1 VCIRGKLFSTKPHKT
16 TRKSTKSKKEVLQ
29 KLERKDL
36 SGQVWW
42 RGLLPPVCLLAAG
55 FALQVVASFSPGLVE
70 RYYSRGLFPVVARA
84 FMFVRL
90 VSFSLAEALLALLLA
105 SVALW
110 LASVARRLYTRRS
123 EARAVLLAALR
134 TMLRIACAGLWLF
147 LLVFGLNYQRQP
159 LSETLQFERRD
170 PTPVEIEAISRAVVD
185 GVNRGYQESI
195 SPAQASN
202 ALAQQSN
209 PRVEESSARGAG
221 GSKLPLSR
229 AELYAALLEAY
240 RAEPLLKGASGADV
254 QPKPV
259 YFSGLMSRFG
269 VSGIYSPF
277 TGEPNYN
284 SLQPDCDLPFAVA
297 HEMAHQRGYAREDEA
312 NFIAF
317 LVCSKSTNPYVR
329 YSGYLGAL
337 RVLGVLF
344 RIAPERYREVVAALG
359 EGPRADLRARA
370 QFWARYQ
377 GRLANF
383 GQGVNHVYLRINGV
397 RSGVRNYNEASALI
411 VGYYL
416 KQSSAAQN
424 NAAD

>member
-1 VCIRGKLFSTKPHKT
+1 MRA
-16 TRKSTKSKKEVLQ
+16 
-29 KLERKDL
+29 
-36 SGQVWW
+36 WW
-42 RGLLPPVCLLAAG
+42 RSLLPPVCLLAAG
-55 FALQVVASFSPGLVE
+55 FALQVVASFCPGLVE
-70 RYYSRGLFPVVARA
+70 RYYSRGLFPVVARVFTFA
-84 FMFVRL
+84 SL
-90 VSFSLAEALLALLLA
+90 VSFSLAEAMLALLLA
-105 SVALW
+105 AFVFGCAW
-110 LASVARRLYTRRS
+110 LALKLYTRRAQ
-123 EARAVLLAALR
+123 ARALLLSTLR
-134 TMLRIACAGLWLF
+134 TLLWVAGAGLWLF

-159 LSETLQFERRD
+159 LAETLQFERRD
-170 PTPVEIEAISRAVVD
+170 PTPFEIEAISRAVVE
-185 GVNRGYQESI
+185 GINRGYQESD
-195 SPAQASN
+195 
-202 ALAQQSN
+202 ALAEKSS
-209 PRVEESSARGAG
+209 PRVEENNPLVEENNPRGVSAG

-229 AELYAALLEAY
+229 AELYAVLDEAY
-240 RAEPLLKGASGADV
+240 RAEPLLSGASGAVV

-269 VSGIYSPF
+269 ISGVYSPF

-317 LVCSKSTNPYVR
+317 LVCTKSSNSYVR
-329 YSGYLGAL
+329 YSGYLGGL
-337 RVLGVLF
+337 RVLGILA
-344 RIAPERYREVVAALG
+344 RIAPEHYRETVAALG

-383 GQGVNHVYLRINGV
+383 GQGINHVYLRINGV

-416 KQSSAAQN
+416 KQMHADGLSS
-424 NAAD
+424 

>member
-1 VCIRGKLFSTKPHKT
+1 M
-16 TRKSTKSKKEVLQ
+16 LQ

-36 SGQVWW
+36 SGHACW
-42 RGLLPPVCLLAAG
+42 RVLLPPVCLLAAG
-55 FALQVVASFSPGLVE
+55 FALQAAASFSPGLVE

-84 FMFVRL
+84 FTFARL
-90 VSFSLAEALLALLLA
+90 FSFSMAEALLALLLA

-110 LASVARRLYTRRS
+110 LAWVARRLYTRRG

-134 TMLRIACAGLWLF
+134 TMLWVACAGLWLF

-170 PTPVEIEAISRAVVD
+170 PTPFEIEAISRAVVE
-185 GVNRGYQESI
+185 GINRGYQES
-195 SPAQASN
+195 SSLVQESNALAQASN
-202 ALAQQSN
+202 APSQESSALAQESN
-209 PRVEESSARGAG
+209 PRGVESSPRVAGA
-221 GSKLPLSR
+221 SKLPLSR
-229 AELYAALLEAY
+229 AELYAVLLEAY
-240 RAEPLLKGASGADV
+240 RAEPLLNGASGADV

-317 LVCSKSTNPYVR
+317 LVCSKSSNPYVR

-344 RIAPERYREVVAALG
+344 RIAPERYRDVVASLG

-383 GQGVNHVYLRINGV
+383 GQSVNHVYLRINGV

-416 KQSSAAQN
+416 KQMRADGLSS
-424 NAAD
+424 

>member
-1 VCIRGKLFSTKPHKT
+1 ML
-16 TRKSTKSKKEVLQ
+16 RKFG
-29 KLERKDL
+29 RNNL
-36 SGQVWW
+36 SGRAWW

-55 FALQVVASFSPGLVE
+55 FALQAAASFGPGLVE

-84 FMFVRL
+84 FVFARL

-110 LASVARRLYTRRS
+110 LSWVARRLYARRGA
-123 EARAVLLAALR
+123 ARAVLLAALR
-134 TMLRIACAGLWLF
+134 TVLRVACAGLWLF

-170 PTPVEIEAISRAVVD
+170 PTPVEIEAISRAVVE
-185 GVNRGYQESI
+185 GVNRGYQESG
-195 SPAQASN
+195 SLVHESSAPAQE
-202 ALAQQSN
+202 SN
-209 PRVEESSARGAG
+209 PRVEESSPRGAG

-240 RAEPLLKGASGADV
+240 RAEPLLNGASGAGV

-259 YFSGLMSRFG
+259 YFSGLLSRFG
-269 VSGIYSPF
+269 ISGIYSPF

-317 LVCSKSTNPYVR
+317 LVCSKSANPYVR

-344 RIAPERYREVVAALG
+344 RIAPERYRDVVAALG
-359 EGPRADLRARA
+359 EGPRVDLRARA

-416 KQSSAAQN
+416 QQMKAASP
-424 NAAD
+424 AAD

>member
-1 VCIRGKLFSTKPHKT
+1 VRAW
-16 TRKSTKSKKEVLQ
+16 R
-29 KLERKDL
+29 
-36 SGQVWW
+36 
-42 RGLLPPVCLLAAG
+42 RGLLPPACLLAAG

-70 RYYSRGLFPVVARA
+70 RYYSRGLFPVVARVFA
-84 FMFVRL
+84 FAGL
-90 VSFSLAEALLALLLA
+90 VSFSLAEAMLALLLA
-105 SVALW
+105 AFVFGCAW
-110 LASVARRLYTRRS
+110 LARRLYTRRGQ
-123 EARAVLLAALR
+123 ARAVLLSTLR
-134 TMLRIACAGLWLF
+134 RLLWVAGAGLWLF

-159 LSETLQFERRD
+159 LAETLQFERRD
-170 PTPVEIEAISRAVVD
+170 PTPVEIETISRAVVE
-185 GVNRGYQESI
+185 GINRGYQESNAR
-195 SPAQASN
+195 AQE
-202 ALAQQSN
+202 SN
-209 PRVEESSARGAG
+209 PRVEESNPRVEESNPRGVGAE
-221 GSKLPLSR
+221 GSKLPLTR
-229 AELYAALLEAY
+229 AELYAVLDEAY
-240 RAEPLLKGASGADV
+240 RAEPLLGGASGAGV

-269 VSGIYSPF
+269 ISGVYSPF

-317 LVCSKSTNPYVR
+317 LVCTKSSNPYVR
-329 YSGYLGAL
+329 YSGYLGGL
-337 RVLGVLF
+337 RVLGILA
-344 RIAPERYREVVAALG
+344 RIAPEHYRETVAALG

-416 KQSSAAQN
+416 KQMHADGLSS
-424 NAAD
+424 

>member
-1 VCIRGKLFSTKPHKT
+1 ML
-16 TRKSTKSKKEVLQ
+16 RKFW
-29 KLERKDL
+29 RNNL
-36 SGQVWW
+36 SGHARW

-55 FALQVVASFSPGLVE
+55 FALQVAASFSPGLVE

-84 FMFVRL
+84 FMFARL

-110 LASVARRLYTRRS
+110 LAWVARRLYTRRG

-134 TMLRIACAGLWLF
+134 TMLRVACAGFWLF

-170 PTPVEIEAISRAVVD
+170 PTPVEIEAISRAVVE
-185 GVNRGYQESI
+185 GVNRGYQES
-195 SPAQASN
+195 SSLAQESG
-202 ALAQQSN
+202 ALAQESGALAQEST
-209 PRVEESSARGAG
+209 PRVEESSPRLAG
-221 GSKLPLSR
+221 GSRLPLSR
-229 AELYAALLEAY
+229 AELYAVLLEAY
-240 RAEPLLKGASGADV
+240 RAEPLLNGASGAGV

-259 YFSGLMSRFG
+259 YFSGMMSRFG
-269 VSGIYSPF
+269 VSGVYSPF

-284 SLQPDCDLPFAVA
+284 SLQPDCDLPFAIA

-317 LVCSKSTNPYVR
+317 LVCSKSANPYVR

-344 RIAPERYREVVAALG
+344 RIAPERYRDVVAALG

-424 NAAD
+424 NAVD